1 MQIWTKVHISDK
13 DKNIEQIAK
22 SLTNYLYGYGPI
34 IDISRKYNIDEKD
47 KKILDQ
53 YTADRIGG
61 LLMLFFAKDTQRL
74 NDIINKYNITPT
86 INTINPEIEGYIKK

>member
-34 IDISRKYNIDEKD
+34 VDISRKYNINEED
-47 KKILDQ
+47 KRVLDQ

-61 LLMLFFAKDTQRL
+61 LLMLFFAKDTKRL
-74 NDIINKYNITPT
+74 NDIINKYNITPIT
-86 INTINPEIEGYIKK
+86 NTINPEIEGYIKK

>member
-34 IDISRKYNIDEKD
+34 IDISRKYNIDEND